1 MWYIIFSLLWYIIF
15 PFKVAT
21 GQPPLALMVCSVG
34 GWEQRQQGGKGE
46 LDEKEGSEQRWIIV
60 GGLMIYVGG
69 GYVLQVVEDQEY
81 GGGGA
86 I

>member
-21 GQPPLALMVCSVG
+21 GLQLYYISPQIATGQPLLRVALMVCSVG

-46 LDEKEGSEQRWIIV
+46 LDERREECNGVSLCGV
-60 GGLMIYVGG
+60 
-69 GYVLQVVEDQEY
+69 
-81 GGGGA
+81 
-86 I
+86 